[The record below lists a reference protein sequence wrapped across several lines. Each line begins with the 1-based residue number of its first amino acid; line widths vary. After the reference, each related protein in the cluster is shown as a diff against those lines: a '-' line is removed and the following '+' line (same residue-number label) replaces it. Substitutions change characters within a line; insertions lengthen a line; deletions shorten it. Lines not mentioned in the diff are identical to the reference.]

1 MLRISLESLSYPAT
15 IEAPIAQ
22 PYWTFVQEP
31 PSPAIPY
38 ALTMRAPVHVT
49 LISLLGLGL
58 LWTFGAWVAQDADI
72 LPTPI
77 AVWQVIVSESQ
88 SGALWYHMANT
99 LRRVALAFALAM
111 GVGTALGILIGRSE
125 RLNMWCDPWVTVFL
139 NLPALVII
147 VLCYLWI
154 GLNEVAAIVAVAL
167 NKTAMVTVTIREGVR
182 TLDRGVGDMA
192 QVYRLSHVTRL
203 RHVIWPQL
211 GPFVATSTRNG
222 LAVIW
227 KIVLVVEFL
236 GRSNGVGFQIH
247 LYFQLFDTAT
257 VMAYALAFTA
267 VMLSIEYGLV
277 QQWERRSSA
286 WRRA

>member
-1 MLRISLESLSYPAT
+1 MTAT
-15 IEAPIAQ
+15 IKAPPAQ
-22 PYWTFVQEP
+22 PYWTFVQQP
-31 PSPAIPY
+31 RHHRIPY
-38 ALTMRAPVHVT
+38 APPMRAPPHVT
-49 LISLLGLGL
+49 LISLAL
-58 LWTFGAWVAQDADI
+58 LIAAWTLGAWAMNDADI
-72 LPTPI
+72 LPTPW
-77 AVWQVIVSESQ
+77 AVWHEIAEESA
-88 SGALWYHMANT
+88 SGDLWYHMANT
-99 LRRVALAFALAM
+99 LRRVALAFTLAM
-111 GVGTALGILIGRSE
+111 TVGMALGLAMGRSE
-125 RLNMWCDPWVTVFL
+125 RLNMWLDPWVTVFL

-154 GLNEVAAIVAVAL
+154 GLNEVAAIIAVAL

-182 TLDRGVGDMA
+182 TLDRGVRDMA
-192 QVYRLSHVTRL
+192 QVYRLSPMTRL
-203 RHVIWPQL
+203 RHIIWPQL

-257 VMAYALAFTA
+257 VMAYALAFTG

>member
-1 MLRISLESLSYPAT
+1 MGAT
-15 IEAPIAQ
+15 IKPRPAPL
-22 PYWTFVQEP
+22 YWTFVQEP
-31 PSPAIPY
+31 SRRAVPY
-38 ALTMRAPVHVT
+38 AAPMRAPVHVT
-49 LISLLGLGL
+49 LISLAL
-58 LWTFGAWVAQDADI
+58 LVLAWTVGAWAMQDPDI
-72 LPTPI
+72 LPTPL
-77 AVWQVIVSESQ
+77 AVWQVIVAESA
-88 SGALWYHMANT
+88 SGDLWYHMANT

-111 GVGTALGILIGRSE
+111 SVGCALGLAMGRSE
-125 RLNMWCDPWVTVFL
+125 RLNMWLDPWVTVFL

-154 GLNEVAAIVAVAL
+154 GLNETAAIIAVAL

-182 TLDRGVGDMA
+182 TLDRGVADMA
-192 QVYRLSHVTRL
+192 QVYRLSPMSRL

-211 GPFVATSTRNG
+211 GPFVATATRNG

-257 VMAYALAFTA
+257 VMAYALAFTG

-277 QQWERRSSA
+277 QRWERGANA
-286 WRRA
+286 WRRV

>member
-1 MLRISLESLSYPAT
+1 MIAIVKAPPA
-15 IEAPIAQ
+15 P

-31 PSPAIPY
+31 RRPDIPY
-38 ALTMRAPVHVT
+38 GATMRAPPHVT
-49 LISLLGLGL
+49 LISLAL
-58 LWTFGAWVAQDADI
+58 LIAAWTLGAWVMQDADI
-72 LPTPI
+72 LPTPL
-77 AVWQVIVSESQ
+77 AVWHEIAEESA

-99 LRRVALAFALAM
+99 LRRVALAFTLAM
-111 GVGTALGILIGRSE
+111 TVGTTLGILMGRSD
-125 RLNMWCDPWVTVFL
+125 RLNMWLDPWVTVFL

-154 GLNEVAAIVAVAL
+154 GLNEVAAIIAVAL

-182 TLDRGVGDMA
+182 TLDRSVRDMA
-192 QVYRLSHVTRL
+192 QVYRLSPMTRL

-247 LYFQLFDTAT
+247 LYFQLFDTAS
-257 VMAYALAFTA
+257 VMAYALAFTG

-277 QQWERRSSA
+277 QRWERRSSA

>member
-1 MLRISLESLSYPAT
+1 
-15 IEAPIAQ
+15 
-22 PYWTFVQEP
+22 
-31 PSPAIPY
+31 
-38 ALTMRAPVHVT
+38 MRAPPHVT
-49 LISLLGLGL
+49 LISLAL
-58 LWTFGAWVAQDADI
+58 LIAAWTLGAWAMNDADI
-72 LPTPI
+72 LPTPW
-77 AVWQVIVSESQ
+77 AVWHEITKESA

-111 GVGTALGILIGRSE
+111 TIGMTLGLAMGRSE
-125 RLNMWCDPWVTVFL
+125 RLNMWLDPWVTVFL

-154 GLNEVAAIVAVAL
+154 GLNEVAAIIAVAL

-182 TLDRGVGDMA
+182 TLDRGVRDMA
-192 QVYRLSHVTRL
+192 QVYRLSPMTRL

-277 QQWERRSSA
+277 QRWERGATA
-286 WRRA
+286 WRRV

>member
-1 MLRISLESLSYPAT
+1 
-15 IEAPIAQ
+15 
-22 PYWTFVQEP
+22 
-31 PSPAIPY
+31 
-38 ALTMRAPVHVT
+38 MRAPPHVT
-49 LISLLGLGL
+49 LISLAL
-58 LWTFGAWVAQDADI
+58 LIAAWTLGAWAMNDADI
-72 LPTPI
+72 LPTPMS
-77 AVWQVIVSESQ
+77 VWQVIVAESN

-99 LRRVALAFALAM
+99 LRRVALAFTLAM
-111 GVGTALGILIGRSE
+111 TVGMALGLAMGRSE
-125 RLNMWCDPWVTVFL
+125 RLNMWLDPWVTVFL

-154 GLNEVAAIVAVAL
+154 GLNEVAAIIAVAL

-182 TLDRGVGDMA
+182 TLDRGVADMA
-192 QVYRLSHVTRL
+192 QVYRLSPMTRL
-203 RHVIWPQL
+203 RHIIWPQL

-257 VMAYALAFTA
+257 VMAYALAFTV

-277 QQWERRSSA
+277 QQWERQSSA
-286 WRRA
+286 WRRV

>member
-1 MLRISLESLSYPAT
+1 MTAT
-15 IEAPIAQ
+15 IRAPPAP

-31 PSPAIPY
+31 PHHEIPY
-38 ALTMRAPVHVT
+38 AAPMRAPPHVT
-49 LISLLGLGL
+49 LISLAL
-58 LWTFGAWVAQDADI
+58 LIAAWTLGAWAMNDADI
-72 LPTPI
+72 LPSPR
-77 AVWQVIVSESQ
+77 AVWHEIADESA

-99 LRRVALAFALAM
+99 LRRVALAFTLAM
-111 GVGTALGILIGRSE
+111 AVGMTLGIAMGRSE
-125 RLNMWCDPWVTVFL
+125 RLNMWLDPWVTVFL

-154 GLNEVAAIVAVAL
+154 GLNEVAAIIAVAL

-182 TLDRGVGDMA
+182 TLDRGVADMA
-192 QVYRLSHVTRL
+192 QVYRLTPMTRL
-203 RHVIWPQL
+203 RHIIWPQL

-257 VMAYALAFTA
+257 VMAYALAFTG

-277 QQWERRSSA
+277 QQWERRSGA

>member
-1 MLRISLESLSYPAT
+1 MTAT
-15 IEAPIAQ
+15 IKAPPAP

-31 PSPAIPY
+31 QTPAISY
-38 ALTMRAPVHVT
+38 AHTMRAPRHVT
-49 LISLLGLGL
+49 LVSLALLVAAWTLGA
-58 LWTFGAWVAQDADI
+58 GAMNDADI
-72 LPTPI
+72 LPTPL
-77 AVWQVIVSESQ
+77 AVWHEIADESA

-99 LRRVALAFALAM
+99 LRRVALAFTLAM
-111 GVGTALGILIGRSE
+111 AVGITLGILMGRSE
-125 RLNMWCDPWVTVFL
+125 RLNMWLDPWVTVFL

-154 GLNEVAAIVAVAL
+154 GLNEVAAIFAVAL

-182 TLDRGVGDMA
+182 TLDRGVADMA
-192 QVYRLSHVTRL
+192 QVYRLTPMTRL
-203 RHVIWPQL
+203 RHIIWPQL

-257 VMAYALAFTA
+257 VMAYALAFTG

>member
-1 MLRISLESLSYPAT
+1 
-15 IEAPIAQ
+15 
-22 PYWTFVQEP
+22 
-31 PSPAIPY
+31 
-38 ALTMRAPVHVT
+38 MRAPPHVT
-49 LISLLGLGL
+49 LISLAL
-58 LWTFGAWVAQDADI
+58 LIAAWTLGAWAMNDADI
-72 LPTPI
+72 LPTPL
-77 AVWQVIVSESQ
+77 AVWHEIADESA

-99 LRRVALAFALAM
+99 LRRVALAFTLAM
-111 GVGTALGILIGRSE
+111 AVGMTLGIAMGRSE
-125 RLNMWCDPWVTVFL
+125 KLNMWLDPWVTVFL

-154 GLNEVAAIVAVAL
+154 GLNEVAAIIAVAL

-182 TLDRGVGDMA
+182 TLDRGVADMA
-192 QVYRLSHVTRL
+192 QVYRLTPMTRL
-203 RHVIWPQL
+203 RHIIWPQL

-257 VMAYALAFTA
+257 VMAYALAFTG